1 MESLTAKSES
11 SIYYD
16 RGSDTGKWQR
26 LLKFPL
32 DEGNYSHFSGDNL
45 CFKISYNRI
54 IEVTD
59 GSKTQKL
66 ELPQA
71 KQSIIFDLLR
81 NNDNL
86 GRYKIKLYLVESKV
100 LYIRIYVSLAY
111 IEDLCG
117 GYQMAPRLIDT
128 LIRNSYKDGGGVFEY
143 LTEKIEVHKNI
154 AITDKECPYMDM
166 LKITPFTHQKNNVMW
181 MDTVERNVDFGL
193 HSVEYAITQDLIRF
207 SYGGLCL
214 YLDPES
220 SILYNE
226 ESLWRYKDRL
236 RTEYFKGGVLCDQ
249 VGLGKTL
256 SMTCLILANPQKK
269 SKTALKYNK
278 KTVTIINKQSTP
290 TPTPTP
296 TEQAQVPTPTPAPA
310 PAPQKIVA
318 TIKPKVSI
326 VIKPRDVPIETPIR
340 VEKTV
345 SSESTTLT
353 TGTDKSS
360 PSIVPTFNADIVA
373 KLHTIPTGMVVSKA
387 TLIYCPR
394 RLVGQWLSEIEKYTN
409 AKARLKVIELST
421 MVHINKYSMADL
433 QDIDV
438 VVVSF
443 SLLTNKKYRE
453 QNDVDLTKIYWH
465 RVIVDEGHEVL
476 VHDIKKVDDVR
487 TNTEIM
493 NTKGRYKW
501 ICTGT
506 PLPDG
511 YDSMQ
516 GIISFL
522 TDKNLGET
530 SNMLKNMTDDEYKKY
545 VSMVF
550 HRNTEESSKGEI
562 FIPKVIESTD
572 FLEFTKTERAIYNNA
587 VQAGDT
593 VQMMQLCTNILISDG
608 ASAVFGNK
616 ALPLDQVNSAM
627 STYFKDKVDSLKN
640 AVIVAENETKQT
652 EGKQAVEIPELEQK
666 VKDLEKIISQ
676 YTMAL
681 VKKTVLPHSAA
692 EQEGYKEDLEN
703 AKKELTNRKASFRNK
718 LKTLAERIE
727 GYQKDMKYN
736 QRQVALYTSLN
747 ATQLMTQKCPI
758 TGCGFKD
765 IVITPSG
772 QCYSREG
779 IEMLFRD
786 KKTIYCPFTRE
797 TLEKADL
804 LVIQDPSKTSDTDIV
819 DAERNKWGTKM
830 AHLVKSLKETF
841 EENHEHRV
849 IIFSQWK
856 KMLDMIADVLR
867 ESRIEFVF
875 CRGNVHMMSKSIQR
889 FKTDNKIK
897 VILLSSEN
905 CSSGSN
911 LTEATH
917 IFLMDTVNA
926 SAESAKAIE
935 EQAIARAVR
944 LGQKYNVRVKRFIM
958 KDTIEEEYYKRNAL
972 VT

>member
-1 MESLTAKSES
+1 MTLELFHINTDMESLTAKC
-11 SIYYD
+11 SIYHNCEL
-16 RGSDTGKWQR
+16 DTGKWHR

-32 DEGNYSHFSGDNL
+32 DEGNYTQFDCDKL
-45 CFKISYNRI
+45 YFKIAYNKT
-54 IEVTD
+54 IEISD
-59 GSKTQKL
+59 GSKTQKI

-81 NNDNL
+81 NTDNL
-86 GRYKIKLYLVESKV
+86 GRYKIKLYLVESRV

-117 GYQMAPRLIDT
+117 SYQMAPRLIDT
-128 LIRNSYKDGGGVFEY
+128 LIRNSYKDGGVVFEY
-143 LTEKIEVHKNI
+143 LSDKIEVHKNI
-154 AITDKECPYMDM
+154 ALTDKDCPYVNL

-193 HSVEYAITQDLIRF
+193 HNVEYAITKDLIRF

-214 YLDPES
+214 YLDQES

-226 ESLWRYKDRL
+226 ESLWKYKDRL

-269 SKTALKYNK
+269 SKTALKYDK
-278 KTVTIINKQSTP
+278 KQVIISKTPSTATSSP
-290 TPTPTP
+290 VET
-296 TEQAQVPTPTPAPA
+296 ASVPAPA
-310 PAPQKIVA
+310 KPIIA
-318 TIKPKVSI
+318 IKPKVSI
-326 VIKPRDVPIETPIR
+326 VVKACNTPIQLQTHR
-340 VEKTV
+340 PV
-345 SSESTTLT
+345 SATPTSVSATPTSVLSN
-353 TGTDKSS
+353 SS
-360 PSIVPTFNADIVA
+360 PSVSTFNADIVN
-373 KLHTIPTGMVVSKA
+373 KLRTIPSGMVTSKA
-387 TLIYCPR
+387 TIIYCPR

-409 AKARLKVIELST
+409 AKAKLTVIELST
-421 MVHINKYSMADL
+421 MVHINKYSMLDL
-433 QDIDV
+433 REMDV

-453 QNDVDLTKIYWH
+453 QTDVDLTKIYWH

-476 VHDIKKVDDVR
+476 VHDVKKVDDVR

-493 NTKGRYKW
+493 NTKGMYKW

-511 YDSMQ
+511 YNSMQ

-530 SNMLKNMTDDEYKKY
+530 SDMLRNMTDDEYKRY
-545 VSMVF
+545 VYMIF
-550 HRNTEESSKGEI
+550 HRNTKESSKGEI

-587 VQAGDT
+587 VQTGDT
-593 VQMMQLCTNILISDG
+593 IQMMQLCTNILISD
-608 ASAVFGNK
+608 STSTLFGNK
-616 ALPLDQVNSAM
+616 ALPLDQINSAM
-627 STYFKDKVDSLKN
+627 STHFKDKVDYLLKN
-640 AVIVAENETKQT
+640 AIPVAENEIKQT
-652 EGKQAVEIPELEQK
+652 VNKQTIEIPELEQK
-666 VKDLEKIISQ
+666 IKDLEKLISQ
-676 YTMAL
+676 YAVSTG
-681 VKKTVLPHSAA
+681 
-692 EQEGYKEDLEN
+692 EEDLEN
-703 AKKELTNRKASFRNK
+703 AKRELTNKKASFRNK

-727 GYQKDMKYN
+727 TYHKEVKYN

-747 ATQLMTQKCPI
+747 VTQLMTQKCPI
-758 TGCGFKD
+758 TGSSYKD
-765 IVITPSG
+765 IVITPGG

-786 KKTIYCPFTRE
+786 KKSIYCPFTRE
-797 TLEKADL
+797 PLDKADL

-819 DAERNKWGTKM
+819 DAERNRWGTKM
-830 AHLVKSLKETF
+830 AHLVKSLKEAF

-856 KMLDMIADVLR
+856 KMLDMIGDVLR

-875 CRGNVHMMSKSIQR
+875 CRGNVHMMSKSINR

-935 EQAIARAVR
+935 EQAVARAVR
-944 LGQKYNVRVKRFIM
+944 LGQKYNVKVKRFIM
-958 KDTIEEEYYKRNAL
+958 KDTIEEEYYERNAL
-972 VT
+972 TR